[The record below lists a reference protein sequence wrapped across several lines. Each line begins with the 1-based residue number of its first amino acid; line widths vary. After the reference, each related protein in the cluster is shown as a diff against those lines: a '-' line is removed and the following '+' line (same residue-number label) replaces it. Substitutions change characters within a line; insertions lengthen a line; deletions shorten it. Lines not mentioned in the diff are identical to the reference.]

1 MFLLRLAVKNLS
13 RYTRRTIIT
22 AVAIAVGIAMYLAVD
37 SMLLGAAEESERNL
51 KWYETASLRVHTAAW
66 WEDRLFLPLD
76 EAIEEP
82 QPILETIHALGY
94 GAVSRTRFAAE
105 LILGWEEFGEDGYL
119 PVEITAIGED
129 DGAVYRYGA
138 TLAEGRFFKAGEM
151 DGIVLGSWLAED
163 IGATVGSSL
172 TVSTRGKGGFFEAF
186 DVQVVGLVNCPNPN
200 VNRTL
205 VMMDIQAA
213 DQYLGMEGAVTNI
226 DILVPDREELESVQ
240 HTLSQALSS
249 LDPSVI
255 VLTWKDL
262 AQDYLAI
269 VSSKQGGSSLI
280 LFLIFIIAAVGISNT
295 MLMAMYERGGE
306 IAMMRAMGMEEHR
319 LWVSFLLEAA
329 LIGLL
334 GSAIGMVLG
343 ALATL
348 YMVEVGIDLSFL
360 LRDLDMGFRIP
371 SVMRGAWSLSSFI
384 VAAVGGTVLSA
395 MAAIIPV
402 RRALKS
408 PITTALVRL

>member
-1 MFLLRLAVKNLS
+1 MFLLRLAAKNLC

-37 SMLLGAAEESERNL
+37 SMLLGAAAESERNL
-51 KWYETASLRVHTAAW
+51 RWYETASLRIHTATW
-66 WEDRLFLPLD
+66 WQERLFFPLGG
-76 EAIEEP
+76 AIEEP
-82 QPILETIHALGY
+82 EAILALLHDEGYHA
-94 GAVSRTRFAAE
+94 VKRTRFGAE
-105 LILGWEEFGEDGYL
+105 LLLGYEEFGEDGYI
-119 PVEITAIGED
+119 PVLITAIDTND
-129 DGAVYRYGA
+129 DTVYRYGTA
-138 TLAEGRFFKAGEM
+138 LEEGRFFQPGEM

-163 IGATVGSSL
+163 IGATIGSSL

-205 VMMDIQAA
+205 VMMDLAAA

-226 DILVPDREELESVQ
+226 DILVPERQDIEAVQ
-240 HTLSQALSS
+240 RALASKIGAI
-249 LDPSVI
+249 DPSV
-255 VLTWKDL
+255 VLLTWKDL

-269 VSSKQGGSSLI
+269 ASSKQGGSALI

-295 MLMAMYERGGE
+295 MLMAMYERGTE
-306 IAMMRAMGMEEHR
+306 IAMMRAMGMEENR
-319 LWVSFLLEAA
+319 LQASFLVEAG
-329 LIGLL
+329 LIGAL
-334 GSAIGMVLG
+334 GSVIGIALGVL
-343 ALATL
+343 ANL
-348 YMVEVGIDLSFL
+348 YLVEVGIDLSFM

-371 SVMRGAWSLSSFI
+371 SVMHGAWSLSSFVI
-384 VAAVGGTVLSA
+384 AAIGGTALS
-395 MAAIIPV
+395 MLSAIIPV